1 MRRFATTL
9 LLFAL
14 TLTGCGE
21 GDKASWK
28 TTPSGVKYE
37 DLVVGDGAEAKKG
50 DTVKVHYTGWLAS
63 NKKQF
68 DSSIGKDP
76 LDFTIGTRGIIAG
89 WNEGVPGMK
98 VGGKRKLHIPSRLA
112 YAQRGFPPDI
122 PPDADLVFEVELLAI
137 EK

>member
-1 MRRFATTL
+1 MRRFGFP
-9 LLFAL
+9 LLFL
-14 TLTGCGE
+14 SVTLASCGE
-21 GDKASWK
+21 GEKANWT

-63 NKKQF
+63 NKKKF

-76 LDFTIGTRGIIAG
+76 LEFTIGTRGIIAG

-112 YAQRGFPPDI
+112 YAKRGFSPEI